1 MMNRVTQWIPTLAM
15 MLVSLISYIDRN
27 TLALLAPTI
36 LKESGLSVEQYGFI
50 ISAFSVSYMIGNPV
64 WGRLLDRFGLRVG
77 MAAAVF
83 FWTLASTSH
92 AFAAGFLGFAVAR
105 AALGF
110 FEGATFPGGLR
121 AAMQTLPEHLRG
133 RGMALSYS
141 GGSLGAIVTPL
152 IVTPVAFLWGWQGA
166 FLFTGA
172 VGLAWLALW
181 VLVSR
186 RDDIASERFRASLR
200 TKSLPPGW
208 RDRQVWS
215 FMAAYALGC
224 QPLAFVLYAAAL
236 YLNRA
241 MGISQVDIGKVLWLP
256 PLGWEV
262 GYFIWGWLT
271 DRALR
276 SGNPLPAFR
285 RLLLV
290 SMLLSLPLA
299 ATPFITSFPLV
310 MAVLFFAMF
319 VAAGF
324 IIVPIRY
331 ATHAYS
337 ADHAG
342 LIAGL
347 GAGSWGAMVA
357 LTMPVFGYLFDQQ
370 RYDQAFL
377 MAALFPVAGYIIW
390 WWLNRDRELLP
401 AAGV

>member
-1 MMNRVTQWIPTLAM
+1 MNRLKQWIPTLMM

-36 LKESGLSVEQYGFI
+36 LQESGLSAGEYGFI

-77 MAAAVF
+77 MAVAVL

-92 AFAAGFLGFAVAR
+92 ALASGFLGFAAAR

-152 IVTPVAFLWGWQGA
+152 IVTPVALLWGWRGA

-172 VGLAWLALW
+172 VGLTWLGLW
-181 VLVSR
+181 LFVSR
-186 RDDIASERFRASLR
+186 RPDIAAGRSLR
-200 TKSLPPGW
+200 SGRTTSPAPGLG
-208 RDRQVWS
+208 DRQVWS

-241 MGISQVDIGKVLWLP
+241 LGVSQADIGKVLWIP
-256 PLGWEV
+256 PLGWEM
-262 GYFIWGWLT
+262 GYFAWGWLT
-271 DRALR
+271 DRSLR
-276 SGNPLPAFR
+276 TGKPLPVFG
-285 RLLLV
+285 RLMLLSTV
-290 SMLLSLPLA
+290 LSLPLG
-299 ATPFITSFPLV
+299 ATTLLSSFPLV
-310 MAVLFFAMF
+310 MAALFFAMF

-337 ADHAG
+337 ASHAG

-357 LTMPVFGYLFDQQ
+357 LTMPVFGHMFDQK
-370 RYDQAFL
+370 RYDEAFVL
-377 MAALFPVAGYIIW
+377 AALFPVAGYIIW
-390 WWLNRDRELLP
+390 WGLNRNRELLS
-401 AAGV
+401 ANSV